1 MRIMNYTANPEIT
14 TPNRRVYTDL
24 PARLLVAHTHNLERP
39 YGFFLYPEI
48 LGVEEPL
55 PLALTTPYPNVKRNL
70 PHALDPENLPSEV
83 EQVLNNPSTRFQG
96 ITPGAIKSALRYG
109 TSVTRNHSEPIELAT
124 VKGLQVV
131 DKLNG
136 EDAEY
141 KDATVL
147 DIPCTMTLVTYDT
160 VAELGKGGF
169 FTDKTDTPKL
179 PGWFAWEMVEPETL
193 LVRVF
198 AGDPDSPHT
207 GELIHTERLT
217 GNHLRGLSSK
227 ESIDWDGILSF
238 DFLIRGNT
246 YGGLTIA
253 GYLTKKPVRDGETR
267 YLPIGLVPD
276 YN

>member
-1 MRIMNYTANPEIT
+1 MNYTANPEIT

-24 PARLLVAHTHNLERP
+24 PARLLVAHTHNPERP
-39 YGFFLYPEI
+39 YDFFLHPEI
-48 LGVEEPL
+48 PGVEAPI
-55 PLALTTPYPNVKRNL
+55 PLALTTPYPNVKRNQ
-70 PHALDPENLPSEV
+70 PPCTLDPENLPSEV
-83 EQVLNNPSTRFQG
+83 VQVLNNPSTRFQG
-96 ITPGAIKSALRYG
+96 ITPGATHNALRYG

-136 EDAEY
+136 GEAEY

-246 YGGLTIA
+246 YGGLTVA

-267 YLPIGLVPD
+267 YLPIGLVPE

>member
-1 MRIMNYTANPEIT
+1 MNYTANPEIT

-24 PARLLVAHTHNLERP
+24 PARLLVAHTHNPERP
-39 YGFFLYPEI
+39 YDFFLHPEI
-48 LGVEEPL
+48 PGVEAPI
-55 PLALTTPYPNVKRNL
+55 PLALTAPYPNVKRNQ
-70 PHALDPENLPSEV
+70 PPCTLDPENLPSEV
-83 EQVLNNPSTRFQG
+83 VQVLNNPSTRFQG
-96 ITPGAIKSALRYG
+96 ITPGATHNALRYG

-253 GYLTKKPVRDGETR
+253 GYLTKKPVCDGEIR
-267 YLPIGLVPD
+267 YIPIGLVPD
-276 YN
+276 YNQK

>member
-1 MRIMNYTANPEIT
+1 MNYTANPEIT

-24 PARLLVAHTHNLERP
+24 PARLLVAHTHNPERP
-39 YGFFLYPEI
+39 YDFFLHPEI
-48 LGVEEPL
+48 PGVEAPI
-55 PLALTTPYPNVKRNL
+55 PLALTTPYPNVKRNQ
-70 PHALDPENLPSEV
+70 PPCTLDPENLPSEV
-83 EQVLNNPSTRFQG
+83 VQVLNNPSTRFQG
-96 ITPGAIKSALRYG
+96 ITPGATHNALRYG

-136 EDAEY
+136 GEAEY

-227 ESIDWDGILSF
+227 ESIDWDVILSF

-246 YGGLTIA
+246 YGGLTVA

-267 YLPIGLVPD
+267 YLPIGLVPE

>member
-1 MRIMNYTANPEIT
+1 MHYTANPEIT
-14 TPNRRVYTDL
+14 TPGRRVYTDL
-24 PARLLVAHTHNLERP
+24 PARLLVAHTHNPERP
-39 YGFFLYPEI
+39 YDFFLHSEI
-48 LGVEEPL
+48 PGVEAPI
-55 PLALTTPYPNVKRNL
+55 PLALTAPYPHVKRDQ
-70 PHALDPENLPSEV
+70 PHTLAPENLPSEV

-96 ITPGAIKSALRYG
+96 ITPGATHNALRYG
-109 TSVTRNHSEPIELAT
+109 TGVTRDHSEPSELAT
-124 VKGLQVV
+124 VECLQVV

-169 FTDKTDTPKL
+169 FTDKTDSPKL

-198 AGDPDSPHT
+198 AGDPDSPYT
-207 GELIHTERLT
+207 GELIHTERL
-217 GNHLRGLSSK
+217 HRDYLRGYSSK
-227 ESIDWDGILSF
+227 GRIDWGGVFAF

-253 GYLTKKPVRDGETR
+253 GYITDKPARDGETR

-276 YN
+276 YNQK

>member
-1 MRIMNYTANPEIT
+1 MNYTASPEII
-14 TPNRRVYTDL
+14 TPSRSTFIDL
-24 PARLLVAHTHNLERP
+24 PAHLLVTPTHNLERP
-39 YGFFLYPEI
+39 YEFFLYPEM

-55 PLALTTPYPNVKRNL
+55 PLTLTTPYPNVKRNL

-96 ITPGAIKSALRYG
+96 ITPNATPNALRYG
-109 TSVTRNHSEPIELAT
+109 TSVTRNHSEPIKLAT

-147 DIPCTMTLVTYDT
+147 DIPCTMNLVTYDT

-227 ESIDWDGILSF
+227 ESIDWEGILSF

-246 YGGLTIA
+246 YGGLTVA
-253 GYLTKKPVRDGETR
+253 GYVTDKPVRDGEAR
-267 YLPIGLVPD
+267 YIPIGLVPD
-276 YN
+276 YNQE

>member
-1 MRIMNYTANPEIT
+1 MHYTANPEIT
-14 TPNRRVYTDL
+14 TPGRRVYNDL
-24 PARLLVAHTHNLERP
+24 PAHLLVAHTPNPERP
-39 YGFFLYPEI
+39 YDFFLYPEI
-48 LGVEEPL
+48 PGADAPA
-55 PLALTTPYPNVKRNL
+55 PLALTTPYPHVKRNQ
-70 PHALDPENLPSEV
+70 PHTLDPENLPSKV

-109 TSVTRNHSEPIELAT
+109 AGVTRDHSEPIELAT

-136 EDAEY
+136 EEADY

-147 DIPCTMTLVTYDT
+147 DIPCTMNLVTYDT

-193 LVRVF
+193 LVHVF

-207 GELIHTERLT
+207 GELIHTERL
-217 GNHLRGLSSK
+217 HRDYLREHSSK
-227 ESIDWDGILSF
+227 GRIDWGGVFAF
-238 DFLIRGNT
+238 DFFIRGNT
-246 YGGLTIA
+246 YGGLTVA
-253 GYLTKKPVRDGETR
+253 GYVTDKPVRDGETR

-276 YN
+276 YSQE

>member
-1 MRIMNYTANPEIT
+1 MNYTASPEII
-14 TPNRRVYTDL
+14 TPSRSTFIDL
-24 PARLLVAHTHNLERP
+24 PAHLLVTPTHNLERP
-39 YGFFLYPEI
+39 YEFFLYPEM

-109 TSVTRNHSEPIELAT
+109 TSVTRNHSEPIKLAT

-169 FTDKTDTPKL
+169 FADKTDTPKL

-198 AGDPDSPHT
+198 AGDPDSPYT
-207 GELIHTERLT
+207 GELIHTERL
-217 GNHLRGLSSK
+217 HRDYLRGHSSK
-227 ESIDWDGILSF
+227 GRIDWGGVFTF
-238 DFLIRGNT
+238 DFIIRGNT
-246 YGGLTIA
+246 YGGLTVA
-253 GYLTKKPVRDGETR
+253 GYLTDKPVRDGGTR

-276 YN
+276 YNQK

>member
-1 MRIMNYTANPEIT
+1 MNYTANPEIT

-24 PARLLVAHTHNLERP
+24 PARLLVAHTHNPERP
-39 YGFFLYPEI
+39 YDFFLHPEI
-48 LGVEEPL
+48 PGVEAPI

-70 PHALDPENLPSEV
+70 PCTLDPENLPSEV

-136 EDAEY
+136 GEAEY

-246 YGGLTIA
+246 YGGLTVA

>member
-1 MRIMNYTANPEIT
+1 MNYTANPEIT

-24 PARLLVAHTHNLERP
+24 PARLLVAHTHNPERP
-39 YGFFLYPEI
+39 YDFFLHPEI
-48 LGVEEPL
+48 PGVEAPI
-55 PLALTTPYPNVKRNL
+55 PLALTTPYPNVKRNQ
-70 PHALDPENLPSEV
+70 PPCTLDPENLPSEV
-83 EQVLNNPSTRFQG
+83 VQVLNNPSTRFQG
-96 ITPGAIKSALRYG
+96 ITPGATHNALRYG
-109 TSVTRNHSEPIELAT
+109 TGVTRNHSEPIELAT

-179 PGWFAWEMVEPETL
+179 PGWFAWEMVESETL

-246 YGGLTIA
+246 YGGLTVA

>member
-1 MRIMNYTANPEIT
+1 MLYTANPEIS
-14 TPNRRVYTDL
+14 TPSRSTFIDL
-24 PARLLVAHTHNLERP
+24 PAHLLVAHTHDPARP
-39 YGFFLYPEI
+39 YDFFLYPEI
-48 LGVEEPL
+48 PGVEATL

-109 TSVTRNHSEPIELAT
+109 TGITRDHSKPIKLAT

-136 EDAEY
+136 EDVEY

-169 FTDKTDTPKL
+169 FTDKTDSPKL
-179 PGWFAWEMVEPETL
+179 PGWFAWEMVKPETL

-198 AGDPDSPHT
+198 AGDPDSPHA
-207 GELIHTERLT
+207 GELIHTERL
-217 GNHLRGLSSK
+217 HRDYLREYSSK
-227 ESIDWDGILSF
+227 GRIDWGGTFAF
-238 DFLIRGNT
+238 DFIIRGNT
-246 YGGLTIA
+246 YGGLTVA
-253 GYLTKKPVRDGETR
+253 GYVTDKPVRDRETR
-267 YLPIGLVPD
+267 YLPIGLVPE

>member
-1 MRIMNYTANPEIT
+1 MNYTASPEII
-14 TPNRRVYTDL
+14 TPSRSTFIDL
-24 PARLLVAHTHNLERP
+24 PAHLLVTPTHNIERP
-39 YGFFLYPEI
+39 YEFFLYPEI

-70 PHALDPENLPSEV
+70 PCTLDPENLPSEV

-136 EDAEY
+136 GEAEY

-238 DFLIRGNT
+238 DFLIGGNT
-246 YGGLTIA
+246 YGGLTVA

-267 YLPIGLVPD
+267 YLPIGLVPE

>member
-1 MRIMNYTANPEIT
+1 MHYTANPEIT
-14 TPNRRVYTDL
+14 TPNRRVYTDQ
-24 PARLLVAHTHNLERP
+24 PAHLLVAHTHDPAHP
-39 YGFFLYPEI
+39 YDFFLYPEI
-48 LGVEEPL
+48 PGVEVPL
-55 PLALTTPYPNVKRNL
+55 PLALTTPYPNVKRDQ
-70 PHALDPENLPSEV
+70 PHTLDPKNLPSEV
-83 EQVLNNPSTRFQG
+83 VQVLNNPSTRFQG
-96 ITPGAIKSALRYG
+96 VTPDATRSALRYG

-136 EDAEY
+136 EEAEY

-179 PGWFAWEMVEPETL
+179 PGWFAWEMVKPKTL
-193 LVRVF
+193 LIHVF

-253 GYLTKKPVRDGETR
+253 GYLTKKPVCDGEIR
-267 YLPIGLVPD
+267 YIPIGLVPD
-276 YN
+276 YNQK

>member
-1 MRIMNYTANPEIT
+1 MNYTANPEIT

-24 PARLLVAHTHNLERP
+24 PARLLVAHTHNPERP
-39 YGFFLYPEI
+39 YDFFLHPEI
-48 LGVEEPL
+48 PGVEAPI
-55 PLALTTPYPNVKRNL
+55 PLALTTPYPNVKRNQ
-70 PHALDPENLPSEV
+70 PPCTLDPENLPSEV
-83 EQVLNNPSTRFQG
+83 VQVLNNPSTRFQG
-96 ITPGAIKSALRYG
+96 ITPGATHNALRYG

-136 EDAEY
+136 GEAEY

-179 PGWFAWEMVEPETL
+179 PGWFAWEMVESETL

-246 YGGLTIA
+246 YGGLTVA

>member
-1 MRIMNYTANPEIT
+1 MHYTANPEIS
-14 TPNRRVYTDL
+14 TPGRSTFIDL
-24 PARLLVAHTHNLERP
+24 PAHLLVTPTHNLERP
-39 YGFFLYPEI
+39 YEFFLYPEI

-109 TSVTRNHSEPIELAT
+109 TGVTRDHNKPIELAT

-147 DIPCTMTLVTYDT
+147 DIPCTMNLVTYDT

-198 AGDPDSPHT
+198 AGDPDSPYT
-207 GELIHTERLT
+207 GELIHTERL
-217 GNHLRGLSSK
+217 HRDYLRGYSSK
-227 ESIDWDGILSF
+227 GRIDWGGVFAF
-238 DFLIRGNT
+238 DFFIRGNT
-246 YGGLTIA
+246 YGGLTVA
-253 GYLTKKPVRDGETR
+253 GYLTDKPVRDGETR
-267 YLPIGLVPD
+267 YIPIGLVLD
-276 YN
+276 YNQK